1 MRLILGWFV
10 FTLFSLTCN
19 AQGGTTPCPPEGTSI
34 SDIGKRINVMKNRS
48 VTPGIVNINIT
59 IDTLLKGMPEDT
71 GRFKPNEMA
80 TITGYVLGADDA
92 GPEPC
97 NCFSKDTAKHNV
109 LLYVGHSLES
119 GKDSVFVVEI
129 TSNYK
134 NANRSFN
141 ADALFGK
148 QITVTGYLMYNFDMK
163 RYALNACKKC
173 RTTDRKTAWEIC
185 PVTDVKIT
193 PAAAK

>member
-1 MRLILGWFV
+1 MRLIVSLFL
-10 FTLFSLTCN
+10 FTLFSITCV
-19 AQGGTTPCPPEGTSI
+19 AQESGAPCPPEGTSI
-34 SDIGKRINVMKNRS
+34 SDIGKRINIMKNRD
-48 VTPGIVNINIT
+48 VTPGTVNTNIT

-109 LLYVGHSLES
+109 LLYIGHSLEA

-129 TSNYK
+129 TSKYK
-134 NANRSFN
+134 NANHNFN
-141 ADALFGK
+141 SDALFGK
-148 QITVTGYLMYNFDMK
+148 EITVTGYLMYNFDMK
-163 RYALNACKKC
+163 KYALNACKK
-173 RTTDRKTAWEIC
+173 
-185 PVTDVKIT
+185 
-193 PAAAK
+193 